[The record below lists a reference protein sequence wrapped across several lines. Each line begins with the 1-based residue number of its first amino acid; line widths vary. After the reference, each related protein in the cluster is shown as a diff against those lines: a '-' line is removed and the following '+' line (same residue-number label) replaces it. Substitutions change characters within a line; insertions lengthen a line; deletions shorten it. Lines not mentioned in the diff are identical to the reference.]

1 MALAQTQGAKMM
13 ELSKLDGGQEN
24 MALFFDG
31 SEGTM
36 LTYEGAG
43 EYLAQTVT
51 GGITVEAWVYDAQ
64 PAERSGYVAFFQDNE
79 GSAES
84 GGDGAWAGDEP
95 LPEEEK
101 DKGFV
106 LGTDQGAFSFA
117 VASTGTNRLDYLSSQ
132 ACASRHHVGAW
143 VHVAGTYDGSV
154 MKLYIDGVLSAEAYT
169 QQGPIAWP
177 TSDEPAELT
186 LGAWLG
192 TKEQTYFHGMLDE
205 ARIWAKPLSA
215 AEIQANMHVTLALPV
230 PGLAVYLRFD
240 RSYCDEV
247 NWMVSKVAYN
257 PNKDEMDLVSRVP
270 SGADV
275 ELMSVSWACLAE
287 CEPMAAPLHGSVL
300 PEAIMH
306 EGDMV
311 SIYCDSGYEARCA
324 DGSSDCTSLTCQN
337 DGEGNGVYEP
347 EGEVTCIGMCGAYP
361 GVYNGQASPA
371 DHVYV
376 GDMVDITCDDG
387 YEINDPANSPATCVE
402 GGKGA
407 VFDNMAAA
415 CIAACEA
422 YPAVEH
428 GSVEPSGPTR
438 QNDEVT
444 ITCDEGY
451 ELITSY
457 VSGSPATCI
466 DGGAKYGGGI
476 YDKPAAEC
484 RAKCA
489 PYPAVEHGQISP
501 AGPVFVNEVVS
512 IACKSG
518 YVLGPD
524 SPLAAT
530 CVDTGSG
537 GDFDAFGASCVAVC
551 TAFPSVENGA
561 VFPAGEVHAGD
572 TVSVVCD
579 EGYKLEG
586 NAASFVAECV
596 DSGLGGEY
604 NKGPPVCVEEPV
616 YCEAPT
622 VSNAYVSPNGDVL
635 EGETV
640 TVTCHEGYVMDEDAP
655 STFVATC
662 IKNEEAAAGDV
673 YGGVFDQAMPTCV
686 PEAPEP
692 LPDEVEMSSSAK
704 GLNSE
709 CAKWRDNKDGKGKD
723 LSLQAQLRQ
732 FAYCMQQDCAQSME
746 QVTCRYTDG
755 NRLCYTNV
763 GQIFCKEHVPH
774 SMCQDLGEA
783 AGDPTNLVGDGA
795 WAPRQNVPVFGSASL
810 IDSTPYNCLCLKNCA
825 HYTGSSL
832 LKKYRCTGGDARM
845 VGQIEGSSAD
855 KIESIS
861 SSTKNGQCACSCGH
875 IGVDNWEAG
884 NPQ

>member
-1 MALAQTQGAKMM
+1 MSRSFRCCTLPAHLVHATLADAAKVALISEVTSSQTFGPA
-13 ELSKLDGGQEN
+13 
-24 MALFFDG
+24 
-31 SEGTM
+31 
-36 LTYEGAG
+36 
-43 EYLAQTVT
+43 VT
-51 GGITVEAWVYDAQ
+51 F
-64 PAERSGYVAFFQDNE
+64 SLQDNE

-662 IKNEEAAAGDV
+662 IKNEEA
-673 YGGVFDQAMPTCV
+673 
-686 PEAPEP
+686 
-692 LPDEVEMSSSAK
+692 
-704 GLNSE
+704 
-709 CAKWRDNKDGKGKD
+709 
-723 LSLQAQLRQ
+723 
-732 FAYCMQQDCAQSME
+732 
-746 QVTCRYTDG
+746 VT
-755 NRLCYTNV
+755 
-763 GQIFCKEHVPH
+763 
-774 SMCQDLGEA
+774 
-783 AGDPTNLVGDGA
+783 
-795 WAPRQNVPVFGSASL
+795 
-810 IDSTPYNCLCLKNCA
+810 
-825 HYTGSSL
+825 SL
-832 LKKYRCTGGDARM
+832 LLTSKF
-845 VGQIEGSSAD
+845 IS
-855 KIESIS
+855 KINNFVNLR
-861 SSTKNGQCACSCGH
+861 TNACPRTYAY
-875 IGVDNWEAG
+875 AG
-884 NPQ
+884 F